1 MKRLITYLILS
12 VALITTIQAQESM
25 NQEVRVVKPYE
36 PVISDAFK
44 ISELPKIVD
53 TIKVDAR
60 FEYEIAPVQ
69 HATSFSPS
77 PINAARLISEPLS
90 KLYYGYAKAG
100 FGSYLSPMAEVYLG
114 SKRSENWRWNAL
126 LNYHS
131 SNGKIKNSAD
141 QKVYAGLSDAG
152 ASFNASRFFN
162 NNTTLKAEAAYGN
175 HKNYY
180 YGFDP
185 EWLQQ
190 TNTTAPLLKDD
201 MEHQV
206 LNIARLG
213 ARFETNHLDSTHVN
227 YFIDANWQST
237 MALNN
242 IGENVLHVK
251 SSLDYFFEREF
262 VGADV
267 GLTYINNH
275 GLSNK
280 TNAALFR
287 FSPWVGA
294 FGDKW
299 RIVAGVHT
307 VFDQA
312 NEDYKFYPRISMHY
326 NIIDYFLIPYFE
338 LDGTYEENSYYKVY
352 KKNPFIN
359 QSLSVKPT
367 DTRLNLTFG
376 FRGNISSKVAFNAK
390 VNYAQINNMYFFV
403 TDTNTL
409 LRNKFTTVG
418 DTLTRI
424 RLLGELSYKTSE
436 KLWLSVKTNLY
447 KYEMGSQLK
456 PWHLPT
462 FDLSVNARYRI
473 QDKITLDVNVFGIG
487 SRYARSFDENNQL
500 VAKELQG
507 IIDLNIGLEYR
518 LTRIL
523 SAFAYFNNISSVKY
537 YPWHNYPSQRFNVM
551 LGATYSF

>member
-1 MKRLITYLILS
+1 
-12 VALITTIQAQESM
+12 M

-60 FEYEIAPVQ
+60 FEYEITPVQ
-69 HATSFSPS
+69 HATGFTPT
-77 PINAARLISEPLS
+77 PIKAARLISEPLS

-131 SNGKIKNSAD
+131 SNGKVKNSAD

-152 ASFNASRFFN
+152 ASFSASRFFK
-162 NNTTLKAEAAYGN
+162 NNTTLKADAAYGN
-175 HKNYY
+175 YKNYY

-201 MEHQV
+201 IEYQV

-237 MALNN
+237 TGLNS

-267 GLTYINNH
+267 GLTYINNR
-275 GLSNK
+275 GLSEL

-307 VFDQA
+307 VF
-312 NEDYKFYPRISMHY
+312 EIIS
-326 NIIDYFLIPYFE
+326 
-338 LDGTYEENSYYKVY
+338 
-352 KKNPFIN
+352 FIRA
-359 QSLSVKPT
+359 SVCITTLST
-367 DTRLNLTFG
+367 IF
-376 FRGNISSKVAFNAK
+376 
-390 VNYAQINNMYFFV
+390 
-403 TDTNTL
+403 
-409 LRNKFTTVG
+409 
-418 DTLTRI
+418 
-424 RLLGELSYKTSE
+424 
-436 KLWLSVKTNLY
+436 
-447 KYEMGSQLK
+447 
-456 PWHLPT
+456 
-462 FDLSVNARYRI
+462 
-473 QDKITLDVNVFGIG
+473 
-487 SRYARSFDENNQL
+487 
-500 VAKELQG
+500 
-507 IIDLNIGLEYR
+507 
-518 LTRIL
+518 
-523 SAFAYFNNISSVKY
+523 
-537 YPWHNYPSQRFNVM
+537 
-551 LGATYSF
+551 